1 MADNPFP
8 HLVFAGVETDWARLK
23 RGHGKE
29 SEQTKRNKDN
39 RAEHAD
45 RLRGELDH
53 LNAWWDEQNERRQA
67 DNLPELDGIAS
78 WVSIDP
84 EAQNA
89 DFLRGLGFEII
100 AEEEDGFILVAASEE
115 TFVISGQALDKFVDL
130 QKQKNGSPA
139 KVYEI
144 GQPETADERLKRILP
159 PSLWANWRLIDDDLK
174 IIADLGISCDTKQPS
189 GLESQG
195 EDELDEH
202 FHDREEKKQTQIK
215 DMINDLEALRLE
227 REGLIEKWVSTY
239 EGEIKQCYDSG
250 EVAFPDSFTVR
261 VEINGKGFKDIV
273 YNFPYLFQIEN
284 LEEVDVPDSGA
295 DTSQNALG
303 ITVYPPEDASPSV
316 CVIDSGIMEEH
327 SLLRP
332 GIRPEESRNF
342 IPGDNISDTADYVSP
357 VGHGTQ
363 VAGAVLHPDSVFEEG
378 EVGLAGF
385 VQNARILDRQAKLPV
400 AVQPASYVK
409 HIVEHYHQSHGTRIF
424 NHSINANVPSRTTH
438 MSTWAACVDK
448 VSYEND
454 ILFLQSAGNI
464 SLHAIQ
470 EHLRAE
476 CYYPDYLNEKSSRIA
491 NPAQSYQALT
501 VGAIGAEDYEA
512 PDRFA
517 IAGRMHSS
525 PFSRSGPGIWD
536 SIKPEVVAIGGDL
549 VVQATDPLMVSMQNE
564 LTPPLVQSTL
574 HGHPAVGRQRAGT
587 SYATPRVSALAL
599 ALQKELPDES
609 ALLYRALIVNSAR
622 WPEWAERENDKYA
635 LLRRFGYGVP
645 DSERALRNDD
655 HRVTLVASGET
666 IIARQAKLFQI
677 PVPPELSSAASNFK
691 VRIDVTLSYAA
702 MPRRT
707 RKGARQY
714 LSCWADWRCS
724 GKNQAAED
732 FRGGLFKDEEAGGSA
747 DYFPWMLRN
756 DQHGIVK
763 DARRNLGT
771 LQKDWAVVDSHELP
785 ESFLIGVVGHPGWD
799 TANIY
804 PAKFALAVSF
814 EAVNRDIEIYEPVR
828 VMLDQ
833 LRVETERVRVDALEE
848 G

>member
-1 MADNPFP
+1 
-8 HLVFAGVETDWARLK
+8 VFAGVETDRARLK
-23 RGHGKE
+23 SAPGRK
-29 SEQTKRNKDN
+29 SEQTEWNKAN
-39 RAEHAD
+39 RTEHAVK
-45 RLRGELDH
+45 LRGELDH
-53 LNAWWDEQNERRQA
+53 LNAWWDEQKARRQTE
-67 DNLPELDGIAS
+67 NLPELDGIAS

-100 AEEEDGFILVAASEE
+100 AEEEYGFVLVAASEE
-115 TFVISGQALDKFVDL
+115 TFVISGQALDNFVDL
-130 QKQKNGSPA
+130 QKKKNGSPA

-159 PSLWANWRLIDDDLK
+159 PSLWANWRLIDDDQK
-174 IIADLGISCDTKQPS
+174 VIADFGISCDLKQES
-189 GLESQG
+189 GLNPQKTNESDDRFQKR
-195 EDELDEH
+195 ED
-202 FHDREEKKQTQIK
+202 KKQKQIE
-215 DMINDLEALRLE
+215 DMINGLEALRLE
-227 REGLIEKWVSTY
+227 RERLIDKWVAAY
-239 EGEIKQCYDSG
+239 NGEIKQCYDSG

-273 YNFPYLFQIEN
+273 CNFPYLFQIEN
-284 LEEVDVPDSGA
+284 VEEVDVPDLGS

-303 ITVYPPEDASPSV
+303 ITIYPPENDAPSV

-378 EVGLAGF
+378 EVRLAGF

-400 AVQPASYVK
+400 AVQPAMYVK

-424 NHSINANVPSRTTH
+424 NHSINANIPSRTTH
-438 MSTWAACVDK
+438 MSTWAACIDK

-464 SLHAIQ
+464 SSHAIQ
-470 EHLRAE
+470 EHLRAG

-501 VGAIGAEDYEA
+501 VGAIGAEDFET

-517 IAGRMHSS
+517 IAGRLQNS

-536 SIKPEVVAIGGDL
+536 SIKPEVVAVGGDL
-549 VVQATDPLMVSMQNE
+549 VVHATDPVRVSKQNE
-564 LTPPLVQSTL
+564 LMPVMVQSTL
-574 HGHPAVGRQRAGT
+574 HGRTAIGRHSVGT
-587 SYATPRVSALAL
+587 SYAAPRIAALAL

-622 WPEWAERENDKYA
+622 WPEWAEQADDKYA
-635 LLRRFGYGVP
+635 VLKRIGYGIP
-645 DSERALRNDD
+645 DGERALRNDE

-666 IIARQAKLFQI
+666 IVARQAKLFQI
-677 PVPPELSSAASNFK
+677 PVPPELRSAASSFA
-691 VRIDVTLSYAA
+691 VRIDVTLSYVA

-714 LSCWADWRCS
+714 LSFWADWRCS
-724 GKNQAAED
+724 GKNQPAGE
-732 FRGGLFKDEEAGGSA
+732 FRGGLFKDEEVSGSA

-763 DARRNLGT
+763 EARRNLGT
-771 LQKDWAVVDSHELP
+771 VQKDWAVVDSHELP

-828 VMLDQ
+828 VLLDQ
-833 LRVETERVRVDALEE
+833 LRVETERVRVDVLTE